1 MMSDH
6 EHEPEVEAHATPAE
20 AEEAPPAAPPEGD
33 EPPDIELHQL
43 HRR

>member
-6 EHEPEVEAHATPAE
+6 EHEPEVEAHAVPPE
-20 AEEAPPAAPPEGD
+20 AEEPPAAANEGD
-33 EPPDIELHQL
+33 EPPDVELHQL